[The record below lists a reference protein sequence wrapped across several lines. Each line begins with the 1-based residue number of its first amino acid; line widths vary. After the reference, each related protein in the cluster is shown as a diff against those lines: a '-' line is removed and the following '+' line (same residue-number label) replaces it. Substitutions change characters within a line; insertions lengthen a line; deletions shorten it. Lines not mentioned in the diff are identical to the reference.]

1 MLKLKIVSMAILFLA
16 GCGGGV
22 NRDATYAVKGK
33 IIYKG
38 SPVAQANVMF
48 VPENGR
54 PASGTSDDQGE
65 FTLTTYSNNDG
76 AQSGEHQVLI
86 TKLEPASPSDPYA
99 TRKSL
104 IPEKYG
110 ELKTSPL
117 KQSIKAGDNPEITIE
132 LKD

>member
-1 MLKLKIVSMAILFLA
+1 MLKLKILSLGILLLA
-16 GCGGGV
+16 GCGGATD
-22 NRDATYAVKGK
+22 RDATYSVKGK
-33 IIYKG
+33 VIYNG

-65 FTLTTYSNNDG
+65 FTLTTYTSGDG
-76 AQSGEHQVLI
+76 AQPGEHQVLV
-86 TKLEPASPSDPYA
+86 TKLEPASPNDPYA

-104 IPEKYG
+104 VPEKYG

-117 KQSIKAGDNPEITIE
+117 KQSINTGDNSEITIE